1 MKPDILTVS
10 LCHKYIARLKHEEN
24 NLEILN
30 LQTPTVC
37 RSYNLQTL
45 VRQFSQ
51 SNYTGPCVVSQLQWE
66 HILPDS
72 VSTKLAVVVDNLH
85 IAMIIDFRKEDT
97 EPIFIK
103 QPKNEGIE
111 SIEWIPPPSF
121 EKDLGAYTNSRQ
133 LLIFSKHDL
142 AVRVFSL
149 DCTHVLFTI
158 YKPISSLLIR
168 PSHDNRFW
176 SILANTLEY
185 NKPPVLY
192 HFYNEGSVS
201 LLIKSIK
208 LPNTLTTEPKL
219 SWSDKGTWL
228 QIFNDHE
235 TIFGYNLLVYDL
247 LGRVSERRR
256 IDPLVDVDILDNGY
270 NMGSDDHLH
279 FSSNE
284 FQSSWVTLSSD
295 REYIVVSDLQ
305 GHQLQIQIIEIR
317 LLRVIKAIELD
328 LKDKQGWKQSWDKFV
343 YGKIALPENLEITK
357 VYSHEFELY
366 ICINNTYVVGCDLEL
381 TDSDDIEIEIE
392 SIVEVDTVIVD
403 FYKNDNKLVLVSEKQ
418 IVTLNDDNDKPQK
431 IFETNGTI
439 KNTQPNADQITII
452 YNTTQKT
459 LWETVFTS
467 NKFASPRKKRHLVG
481 NTSISLDDITDT
493 FNLKKRIKSK

>member
-1 MKPDILTVS
+1 M
-10 LCHKYIARLKHEEN
+10 
-24 NLEILN
+24 
-30 LQTPTVC
+30 
-37 RSYNLQTL
+37 
-45 VRQFSQ
+45 
-51 SNYTGPCVVSQLQWE
+51 
-66 HILPDS
+66 
-72 VSTKLAVVVDNLH
+72 
-85 IAMIIDFRKEDT
+85 
-97 EPIFIK
+97 
-103 QPKNEGIE
+103 
-111 SIEWIPPPSF
+111 
-121 EKDLGAYTNSRQ
+121 
-133 LLIFSKHDL
+133 
-142 AVRVFSL
+142 
-149 DCTHVLFTI
+149 
-158 YKPISSLLIR
+158 
-168 PSHDNRFW
+168 
-176 SILANTLEY
+176 
-185 NKPPVLY
+185 
-192 HFYNEGSVS
+192 
-201 LLIKSIK
+201 
-208 LPNTLTTEPKL
+208 TTEPKL

-284 FQSSWVTLSSD
+284 FQSSWVTLLSD

-328 LKDKQGWKQSWDKFV
+328 LKDKQGWKQLWDKFV
-343 YGKIALPENLEITK
+343 YGTIALPENLEITK
-357 VYSHEFELY
+357 VYSHESELY
-366 ICINNTYVVGCDLEL
+366 ICINNTYVVGCNLEL

-452 YNTTQKT
+452 YNTTQKRYGKQ
-459 LWETVFTS
+459 FS
-467 NKFASPRKKRHLVG
+467 QA
-481 NTSISLDDITDT
+481 ISLPAPGKET
-493 FNLKKRIKSK
+493 FGGKHFHPAR